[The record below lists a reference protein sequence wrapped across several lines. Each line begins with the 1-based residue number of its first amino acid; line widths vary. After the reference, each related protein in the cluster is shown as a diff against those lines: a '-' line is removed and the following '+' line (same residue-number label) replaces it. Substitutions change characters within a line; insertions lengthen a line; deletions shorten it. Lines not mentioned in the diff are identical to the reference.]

1 MTATETDEKVERLGS
16 LLSGIVYG
24 LVDQPESVEIKNI
37 VTSSLVVFIVRVAK
51 SDLGKILG
59 KQGKNIGA
67 VRTIMQAVS
76 VKERTRI
83 QIEIEE

>member
-1 MTATETDEKVERLGS
+1 MADADGKVGRLES
-16 LLSGIVYG
+16 ILNEMVNG
-24 LVDQPESVEIKNI
+24 LVDQPESVDIKHV
-37 VTSSLVVFIVRVAK
+37 VTSTLVVFIVRVAK
-51 SDLGKILG
+51 SDLGKLLG
-59 KQGKNIGA
+59 KKGKNIDA